1 MKTTKTTTLTNARHE
16 LSDLYLNRIHW
27 LAGRARI
34 AGTWLPVSTLVDLIE
49 VEGISPGELL
59 ADFADLKAVDLL
71 AALAWAHDHR
81 EQVALELDT
90 LVA

>member
-1 MKTTKTTTLTNARHE
+1 MKTTTLTRARHD
-16 LSDLYLNRIHW
+16 LSDLYLNRISW
-27 LAGRARI
+27 LAGRPRI

-71 AALAWAHDHR
+71 AALAWAQDHR
-81 EQVALELDT
+81 EQVALELDA
-90 LVA
+90 LAS